1 MTSSCGVSSRCQT
14 QKDEIT
20 KKGEDNHFKTARGH
34 CQLEQHLASA
44 HYKDIENEKQK
55 TLQKHLLQHS
65 SCTEAEEVQVDG
77 QATVKPIFLK
87 TEGGTIQVDFE
98 KSLSLS
104 ILVNLQRCKSS
115 LLYSRRM

>member
-1 MTSSCGVSSRCQT
+1 MKLQ
-14 QKDEIT
+14 
-20 KKGEDNHFKTARGH
+20 KKGNKIIKTAQGH

-44 HYKDIENEKQK
+44 PYRDIENEKQK

-87 TEGGTIQVDFE
+87 TEGGTIQVDFQ

-104 ILVNLQRCKSS
+104 ILVNPHCCKS
-115 LLYSRRM
+115 LTL